1 MLPNRYTEF
10 EGGDWLPWTE
20 GEVSD
25 IALAQRAGDTV
36 VINNVRVHS
45 LVTRS
50 GLRWDCV
57 YGRRRSIRLL
67 DNHVSKGVI

>member
-25 IALAQRAGDTV
+25 AALKQRSGDTV

-50 GLRWDCV
+50 GLRWNCV
-57 YGRRRSIRLL
+57 HGRNSIPLPA
-67 DNHVSKGVI
+67 NHVSNMVI

>member
-1 MLPNRYTEF
+1 MLPIRYTEF

-25 IALAQRAGDTV
+25 TALAQRAGDTV

-45 LVTRS
+45 LITRS
-50 GLRWDCV
+50 GMRWDCV
-57 YGRRRSIRLL
+57 HGRSSIRIPA
-67 DNHVSKGVI
+67 NHVSDGVI